1 MTYMWNLKNITNQW
15 IRLGKS
21 QTHRFRKQ
29 TSGYQWGEERGTGN
43 IGVGECVLSHF
54 SCVWLFVTLWTAA
67 HQAPLSM
74 GFSRQEYQS
83 GLPYLPPGDL
93 PGPGIKPASLA
104 LQVDSLS
111 TQPPGKPNIGV
122 GDLQKDN
129 HGIVWNHVCE
139 TFKNCKHYRI
149 LKIFHST
156 F

>member
-1 MTYMWNLKNITNQW
+1 MLCHAKSLQSV
-15 IRLGKS
+15 RLS
-21 QTHRFRKQ
+21 A
-29 TSGYQWGEERGTGN
+29 
-43 IGVGECVLSHF
+43 
-54 SCVWLFVTLWTAA
+54 TLWTVA

-83 GLPYLPPGDL
+83 GLPYPPPGDL
-93 PGPGIKPASLA
+93 PGPGIKLASLA

-129 HGIVWNHVCE
+129 HGIVRNHVCE
-139 TFKNCKHYRI
+139 TFKNCKHYRL
-149 LKIFHST
+149 LKIFHSM